1 VRTALGIPDE
11 EQPIVVMAIGY
22 EGDIADL
29 DERSRE
35 KEMVPRSR
43 KELRAFA
50 FRDRWG
56 KPA

>member
-1 VRTALGIPDE
+1 MIAG
-11 EQPIVVMAIGY
+11 VMAIGY

-35 KEMVPRSR
+35 KEMVPRTR
-43 KELRAFA
+43 KHLREFA

-56 KPA
+56 NPA